1 MCKVSFKSPSK
12 SKMKGYILI
21 HLAWVTFLTIFYKLK
36 YFYHII
42 QHFMPNK
49 VSDRR
54 CMHTWPLRFNIILV
68 FYNPSVW
75 YQNLSHGRNS
85 CLRILL
91 NMYFLY
97 IVWLLTTSNTLSI
110 KLSVFNT
117 VPSSSSVPRNVYK
130 LNWRTPEKYW
140 TNISVSYVKLLA
152 L

>member
-1 MCKVSFKSPSK
+1 
-12 SKMKGYILI
+12 
-21 HLAWVTFLTIFYKLK
+21 
-36 YFYHII
+36 
-42 QHFMPNK
+42 MPNK

-110 KLSVFNT
+110 KLSVFNA

-130 LNWRTPEKYW
+130 LN
-140 TNISVSYVKLLA
+140 
-152 L
+152 